1 MTGPLH
7 PSQKVVD
14 IDLRWVH
21 QLRASW
27 PSSGPVQSEC
37 RNLGGGRVKRFNM
50 AAGRRISLGDLVGD
64 HLIFLKFLVHH
75 AVYFDK
81 VLRCIQK
88 AIH

>member
-27 PSSGPVQSEC
+27 PSSGSVQSEC
-37 RNLGGGRVKRFNM
+37 RNLGGGRVKRLNM
-50 AAGRRISLGDLVGD
+50 AAGRRTSPGDPVGE
-64 HLIFLKFLVHH
+64 HPVFLKFLIRH
-75 AVYFDK
+75 ASYFDK
-81 VLRCIQK
+81 VLQYIQK
-88 AIH
+88 VIQ